1 MTIDHRVF
9 FAKWEQHY
17 TETLAQHRQARV
29 IDTWLANHHDGCCCD
44 GTEERY
50 DVALG
55 AVCALLNAGY
65 TIEPTAELID
75 KMWQAKKDQ
84 A

>member
-75 KMWQAKKDQ
+75 SMWQAKRDQ